1 MDSHIKRG
9 LERIFFGKPIHNE
22 EAHHQTIG
30 KAVGLAVFAS
40 DALSSVAYATQ
51 EILLILAIAGVAS
64 FHLSL
69 PIAGIIVLLLAILTL
84 SYRQT
89 IFAYPDGG
97 GAYIVAKDNLGEGAA
112 QTAGAALLMDY
123 ILTVAVS
130 ISSGTDQIVSVF
142 PSLLPHQVTLC
153 LGIIGFMMLM
163 NLRGVKESGTA
174 FAFPTYFFV
183 IISACTVS
191 IGLWKSL
198 NGGLS
203 PVEGVEMV
211 KTTLQP
217 MTLFLLLRAFSS
229 GCTALTGVE
238 AISNGITAFK
248 EPRSK
253 NASATMIYMGM
264 ILGFLFL
271 GITYISVQI
280 HAVPSEAETIISQIG
295 RAIYGNGLMYNL
307 LMASTT
313 VILVM
318 AANTSYADFPR
329 LCALHAGDG
338 FLPRQLTY
346 KSGRLVFSWGILFLS
361 VSAGLLIFIFNAH
374 TSSLI
379 PLYAIGV
386 FMSFTLSQLGMVV
399 RWQKIGK
406 RLKNAESENIEGGD
420 EHHLKG
426 QEEAHHMKG
435 WRWKQL
441 INLIGAIASGIVM
454 LIFAI
459 TKFSSGAWVTV
470 FLIPSMVWL
479 FFRIHHHY
487 RRVGKFLTLPFQ
499 KAEVA
504 SYPQMKTIILI
515 DDVNTGTLRMVR
527 FAKTLG
533 HPWVA
538 LHVNFDP
545 ERANAV
551 KLKWNQL
558 IGESELVFVYSPYR
572 LLLEPVTEY
581 LNTVRAEMP
590 NGIIHI
596 ITGQLVVRGTFGP
609 FLHSKNARGLYDE
622 LQKIERVIVTA
633 VPYHLEKER
642 QRRREKRIKDQ
653 LNQK

>member
-1 MDSHIKRG
+1 MDTHIKRA
-9 LERIFFGKPIHNE
+9 LARVFFGKPIHSD
-22 EAHHQTIG
+22 EADHQAIS
-30 KAVGLAVFAS
+30 KKVGLAVFAS

-51 EILLILAIAGVAS
+51 EILLILAIAGTSA
-64 FHLSL
+64 FYLSL
-69 PIAGIIVLLLAILTL
+69 PIAGVIVLLLAILTL

-97 GAYIVAKDNLGEGAA
+97 GAYIVAKDNLGEAAA

-142 PSLLPHQVTLC
+142 PGLLSHQVALC
-153 LGIIGFMMLM
+153 LGIILFMMLM

-183 IISACTVS
+183 IMSAMTVT
-191 IGLWKSL
+191 IGLWKSFS
-198 NGGLS
+198 GTLS

-211 KTTLQP
+211 KTTLGP
-217 MTLFLLLRAFSS
+217 LSLFLILRAFSS

-253 NASATMIYMGM
+253 NAASTMIYMGL

-271 GITYISVQI
+271 GITYISVHI
-280 HAVPSEAETIISQIG
+280 HALPSENETIISQIA
-295 RAIYGNGLMYNL
+295 RAIYGKGLMYNL
-307 LMASTT
+307 LMAATT

-346 KSGRLVFSWGILFLS
+346 KSGRLVFSWGIVFLS
-361 VSAGLLIFIFNAH
+361 VSAGFLIFIFNAH

-399 RWQKIGK
+399 RWHKIRK
-406 RLKNAESENIEGGD
+406 KLSKSDFQHDPNSQEES
-420 EHHLKG
+420 HHLKG
-426 QEEAHHMKG
+426 LG
-435 WRWKQL
+435 LKQF
-441 INLIGAIASGIVM
+441 INFVGAIASGLVM
-454 LIFAI
+454 TIFAV
-459 TKFSSGAWVTV
+459 TKFASGAWVTV
-470 FLIPSMVWL
+470 FLIPAMVWV
-479 FFRIHHHY
+479 FFRIHSHY
-487 RRVGKFLTLPFQ
+487 KRVGKFLSLPWK
-499 KAEVA
+499 KADVA
-504 SYPQMKTIILI
+504 AYPQMKTVILI

-533 HPWVA
+533 HPWIA
-538 LHVNFDP
+538 LHVNFDQQ
-545 ERANAV
+545 RADAV
-551 KLKWNQL
+551 QIKWNEL
-558 IGESELVFVYSPYR
+558 IGESQLVFLYSPYR
-572 LLLEPVTEY
+572 LLLEPVSEF
-581 LNTVRAEMP
+581 LVKAKEEMP
-590 NGIIHI
+590 NGVIHV
-596 ITGQLVVRGTFGP
+596 ITGELVVPGNFGP

-622 LQKIERVIVTA
+622 LQKIERVIVTS
-633 VPYHLEKER
+633 VPYQLEKRNKQMSEDL
-642 QRRREKRIKDQ
+642 KI
-653 LNQK
+653 

>member
-1 MDSHIKRG
+1 MDSHIKSG
-9 LERIFFGKPIHNE
+9 LARIFFGKPIPNE

-51 EILLILAIAGVAS
+51 EILLILAIAGATA

-69 PIAGIIVLLLAILTL
+69 PIAGVIVLLLAILTL

-97 GAYIVAKDNLGEGAA
+97 GAYIVAKDNLGEAAA

-142 PSLLPHQVTLC
+142 PQLLPHQVALC
-153 LGIIGFMMLM
+153 LAIIGFMMLM

-183 IISACTVS
+183 LMSSFTVLF
-191 IGLWKSL
+191 GLWKYSHGTL
-198 NGGLS
+198 L
-203 PVEGVEMV
+203 PIEGVEMI
-211 KTTLQP
+211 KTTFGPL
-217 MTLFLLLRAFSS
+217 TLFLILRAFSS

-253 NASATMIYMGM
+253 NASSTMIYMGL

-271 GITYISVQI
+271 GITYLAVHI
-280 HAVPSEAETIISQIG
+280 HAVPSESETVISQIG
-295 RAIYGNGLMYNL
+295 RAIYGNGLFYNL

-361 VSAGLLIFIFNAH
+361 ISAGILIFIFNAH
-374 TSSLI
+374 TSALI

-406 RLKNAESENIEGGD
+406 QKKEGNTSE
-420 EHHLKG
+420 HAKG
-426 QEEAHHMKG
+426 QEEAHHLEG
-435 WRWKQL
+435 WRVKQF
-441 INLIGAIASGIVM
+441 INLVGAIASGLVM
-454 LIFAI
+454 LIFAV
-459 TKFSSGAWVTV
+459 TKFASGAWVTV
-470 FLIPSMVWL
+470 FLIPTMVWV
-479 FFRIHHHY
+479 FFRIHGHY
-487 RRVGKFLTLPFQ
+487 QRVGKFLTLPFK
-499 KAEVA
+499 KADVA
-504 SYPQMKTIILI
+504 AYPQMKTIILV

-538 LHVNFDP
+538 LHVNFDQA
-545 ERANAV
+545 RAENV
-551 KLKWNQL
+551 QKKWNEL
-558 IGESELVFVYSPYR
+558 IGESQLVFIYSPYR

-581 LNTVRAEMP
+581 LAKVQETMP
-590 NGIIHI
+590 SGIVHI

-622 LQKIERVIVTA
+622 LQKIERVIVTG
-633 VPYHLEKER
+633 VPYHLD
-642 QRRREKRIKDQ
+642 KRKKATKDS
-653 LNQK
+653 

>member
-1 MDSHIKRG
+1 LDTKIKNT
-9 LERIFFGKPIHNE
+9 LARIFFGKPIHNE
-22 EAHHQTIG
+22 EAAHQTIG

-51 EILLILAIAGVAS
+51 EILLILAIAGTAA
-64 FHLSL
+64 FNLSL
-69 PIAGIIVLLLAILTL
+69 PIAGVIILLLAILTL

-97 GAYIVAKDNLGEGAA
+97 GAYIVAKDNLGEAAA

-142 PSLLPHQVTLC
+142 PQLLPHQVTLC
-153 LGIIGFMMLM
+153 LGLIGSMMLM

-183 IISACTVS
+183 IVSSCTV
-191 IGLWKSL
+191 GLGFWKYFQGTL
-198 NGGLS
+198 L
-203 PVEGVEMV
+203 PVEGVEMI

-217 MTLFLLLRAFSS
+217 LTFFLILRAFSS

-248 EPRSK
+248 EPRSR
-253 NASATMIYMGM
+253 NASATMIYMGF

-271 GITYISVQI
+271 GITFLSVHI
-280 HAVPSEAETIISQIG
+280 HALPSDSETIISQIG
-295 RAIYGNGLMYNL
+295 RAIYGKGIFYNL
-307 LMASTT
+307 LMAATT
-313 VILVM
+313 VILIM

-361 VSAGLLIFIFNAH
+361 ASAGFLIFIFNAH

-386 FMSFTLSQLGMVV
+386 FMSFTLSQVGMVV
-399 RWQKIGK
+399 RWQRIGK
-406 RLKNAESENIEGGD
+406 KMKNANFKLDNI
-420 EHHLKG
+420 KG
-426 QEEAHHMKG
+426 QEEAHHLQG
-435 WRWKQL
+435 WRFKQL
-441 INLIGAIASGIVM
+441 INLVGAIASGLVM
-454 LIFAI
+454 MIFAI

-470 FLIPSMVWL
+470 FLIPSLVWV
-479 FFRIHHHY
+479 FFRIHGHY
-487 RRVGKFLTLPFQ
+487 KRVGRFLKLPWN
-499 KAEVA
+499 KVETVP
-504 SYPQMKTIILI
+504 YPQMKTIILI
-515 DDVNTGTLRMVR
+515 DDVNTGTIRMVR

-533 HPWVA
+533 HPWIA
-538 LHVNFDP
+538 LHVNYD
-545 ERANAV
+545 EKRANSV
-551 KLKWNQL
+551 KEKWKEL
-558 IGESELVFVYSPYR
+558 IGDSELVFLYSPYR
-572 LLLEPVTEY
+572 LLLEPIQEY
-581 LNTVRAEMP
+581 LVKTRKDMP

-596 ITGQLVVRGTFGP
+596 ITGQLVVPGNFGP
-609 FLHSKNARGLYDE
+609 LLHSKNARGLYDE

-633 VPYHLEKER
+633 VPYHLDRRKKER
-642 QRRREKRIKDQ
+642 
-653 LNQK
+653 LVTL

>member
-1 MDSHIKRG
+1 MLDAQIKSV
-9 LERIFFGKPIHNE
+9 LARIAFGKPIHNE
-22 EAHHQTIG
+22 DAHHQTIG

-51 EILLILAIAGVAS
+51 EILLILAIVGVSA
-64 FHLSL
+64 FHFSL
-69 PIAGIIVLLLAILTL
+69 PIAGVIVLLLAILTL

-97 GAYIVAKDNLGEGAA
+97 GAYIVAKDNLGEAAA

-142 PSLLPHQVTLC
+142 PNLLPHQVTLC
-153 LGIIGFMMLM
+153 LLLIGFMMIM

-183 IISACTVS
+183 LVSSCTVG

-198 NGGLS
+198 NGTLM
-203 PVEGVEMV
+203 PVEGVEMM

-217 MTLFLLLRAFSS
+217 LTMFLILRAFSS

-253 NASATMIYMGM
+253 NAASTMIYMGA

-271 GITYISVQI
+271 GITYLAVHI
-280 HAVPSEAETIISQIG
+280 HALPSDNETVISQIG
-295 RAIYGNGLMYNL
+295 RAIYGKGLMYNL
-307 LMASTT
+307 LMAGTT
-313 VILVM
+313 VILIM

-346 KSGRLVFSWGILFLS
+346 KSGRLVFSWGIVFLS
-361 VSAGLLIFIFNAH
+361 ASAAALIFIFNAH

-386 FMSFTLSQLGMVV
+386 FMSFTLSQLGMVI
-399 RWQKIGK
+399 RWQKIRK
-406 RLKNAESENIEGGD
+406 KLSVSDFQHDPNS
-420 EHHLKG
+420 H
-426 QEEAHHMKG
+426 EEAHHFKG
-435 WRWKQL
+435 LRLKQA
-441 INLIGAIASGIVM
+441 INLTGAIASGTVM
-454 LIFAI
+454 AIFAI
-459 TKFSSGAWVTV
+459 TKFTSGAWVTV
-470 FLIPSMVWL
+470 FLIPSMVWV
-479 FFRIHHHY
+479 FFRIHGHY
-487 RRVGKFLTLPFQ
+487 KRVGKFLSLPWR
-499 KAEVA
+499 KADITPH
-504 SYPQMKTIILI
+504 SNMKTIILI

-533 HPWVA
+533 HPWIG
-538 LHVNFDP
+538 LHVNFDQM
-545 ERANAV
+545 RADAV
-551 KLKWNQL
+551 QIKWNEL
-558 IGESELVFVYSPYR
+558 IGESELSFIYSPYR
-572 LLLEPVTEY
+572 LLLEPVTEFI
-581 LNTVRAEMP
+581 NKAKKEMP
-590 NGIIHI
+590 NGIIHV
-596 ITGQLVVRGTFGP
+596 ITGELVVRGTFGP
-609 FLHSKNARGLYDE
+609 LLHTKNARGLYDE
-622 LQKIERVIVTA
+622 LQKIEGVIVTS
-633 VPYHLEKER
+633 VPYHLEKR
-642 QRRREKRIKDQ
+642 TKK
-653 LNQK
+653 QK

>member
-1 MDSHIKRG
+1 MDTQIKRA
-9 LERIFFGKPIHNE
+9 LSRVFFGKPIHNE

-51 EILLILAIAGVAS
+51 EILLILAIAGAAA

-69 PIAGIIVLLLAILTL
+69 PIAGVIILLLAILTM

-142 PSLLPHQVTLC
+142 PNLLPHQVTLC
-153 LGIIGFMMLM
+153 LGLIGFMMLM

-183 IISACTVS
+183 IVSSCTVG
-191 IGLWKSL
+191 IGLWKSF
-198 NGGLS
+198 NGTLMA
-203 PVEGVEMV
+203 VEGVEMV
-211 KTTLQP
+211 KTTLAP
-217 MTLFLLLRAFSS
+217 LTMFLILRAFSS

-253 NASATMIYMGM
+253 NAANTMIFMGL

-271 GITYISVQI
+271 GITYLSVHI
-280 HAVPSEAETIISQIG
+280 HALPSESETIISQLG
-295 RAIYGNGLMYNL
+295 RAIYGKGIMYNL
-307 LMASTT
+307 LMAGTT
-313 VILVM
+313 VILIM

-346 KSGRLVFSWGILFLS
+346 KSGRLVFSWGIIFLS
-361 VSAGLLIFIFNAH
+361 ISAGALIFIFNAH
-374 TSSLI
+374 TSALI

-386 FMSFTLSQLGMVV
+386 FMSFTLSQIGMVV

-406 RLKNAESENIEGGD
+406 KILKSD
-420 EHHLKG
+420 EVHELKG
-426 QEEAHHMKG
+426 HEEAHHMQG
-435 WRWKQL
+435 WRFKQM
-441 INLIGAIASGIVM
+441 INLVGALASGLVM
-454 LIFAI
+454 AIFAI
-459 TKFSSGAWVTV
+459 TKFTSGAWVTV
-470 FLIPSMVWL
+470 FLIPAMVWI
-479 FFRIHHHY
+479 FFRIHSHY
-487 RRVGKFLTLPFQ
+487 KRVGKFLTLPW
-499 KAEVA
+499 KKVSVS
-504 SYPQMKTIILI
+504 SYPQMKTIILV
-515 DDVNTGTLRMVR
+515 DDVNTGTLRMIR

-533 HPWVA
+533 HPWIA
-538 LHVNFDP
+538 LHVNFDHS
-545 ERANAV
+545 RAEAV
-551 KLKWNQL
+551 QNKWNEL
-558 IGESELVFVYSPYR
+558 IGESELVFLYSPYR
-572 LLLEPVTEY
+572 LLLEPVTEF
-581 LNTVRAEMP
+581 LRKSREEMP
-590 NGIIHI
+590 NGIVHI
-596 ITGQLVVRGTFGP
+596 ITGQLVVPGNFGHL
-609 FLHSKNARGLYDE
+609 LHSKNARGLYDE
-622 LQKIERVIVTA
+622 LQKIESVIVTA
-633 VPYHLEKER
+633 VPYHLEK
-642 QRRREKRIKDQ
+642 REKIISLK
-653 LNQK
+653 K

>member
-1 MDSHIKRG
+1 MDTQVKRA
-9 LERIFFGKPIHNE
+9 LARIFFGKPIPSE
-22 EAHHQTIG
+22 EAHHQAIG

-51 EILLILAIAGVAS
+51 EILLILAIAGTAA

-69 PIAGIIVLLLAILTL
+69 PIAGVIVLLLAILTL

-97 GAYIVAKDNLGEGAA
+97 GAYIVAKDNLGEAAA

-142 PSLLPHQVTLC
+142 PSLLPHQVALC
-153 LGIIGFMMLM
+153 MGIIGFMMLM

-174 FAFPTYFFV
+174 FSFPTYFFV
-183 IISACTVS
+183 IVSAFTVAV
-191 IGLWKSL
+191 GLWKSM
-198 NGGLS
+198 NGTLM

-211 KTTLQP
+211 KTTLEP
-217 MTLFLLLRAFSS
+217 LGLFLILRAFSS

-253 NASATMIYMGM
+253 NASSTMAYMGL

-271 GITYISVQI
+271 GITYLSVHI
-280 HAVPSEAETIISQIG
+280 HALPSDSETVISQIG
-295 RAIYGNGLMYNL
+295 RAIYGKGLMYNL
-307 LMASTT
+307 LMAGTT

-346 KSGRLVFSWGILFLS
+346 KSGRLVFSWGIVFLS
-361 VSAGLLIFIFNAH
+361 GCAAFLIFIFNAH
-374 TSSLI
+374 TSALI

-399 RWQKIGK
+399 RWQKIRTK
-406 RLKNAESENIEGGD
+406 LSTSD
-420 EHHLKG
+420 FQHDPSS
-426 QEEAHHMKG
+426 QEEAHHFKG
-435 WRWKQL
+435 LRWKQL
-441 INLIGAIASGIVM
+441 INFVGAMASGLVM
-454 LIFAI
+454 TIFAI

-470 FLIPSMVWL
+470 FLIPSMVWV
-479 FFRIHHHY
+479 FFRIHGHY
-487 RRVGKFLTLPFQ
+487 KRVGKFLSLPWQ

-504 SYPQMKTIILI
+504 AYPQMKTIILI

-538 LHVNFDP
+538 LHVNFDNT
-545 ERANAV
+545 RAEAV
-551 KLKWNQL
+551 QIKWNEL
-558 IGESELVFVYSPYR
+558 IGESELVFLYSPYR
-572 LLLEPVTEY
+572 LLLEPITEF
-581 LNTVRAEMP
+581 LGKIREEMP
-590 NGIIHI
+590 EGVIHI
-596 ITGQLVVRGTFGP
+596 ITGELVVAGNFGP
-609 FLHSKNARGLYDE
+609 LLHSKNARGLYDE
-622 LQKIERVIVTA
+622 LQKIERVIVTS
-633 VPYHLEKER
+633 VPYQLG
-642 QRRREKRIKDQ
+642 RRRKESDSDS
-653 LNQK
+653 

>member
-1 MDSHIKRG
+1 MDTRIKSA
-9 LERIFFGKPIHNE
+9 LARIFFGNPIHNE

-30 KAVGLAVFAS
+30 KTVGLAVFAS

-51 EILLILAIAGVAS
+51 EILLILAIAGAS
-64 FHLSL
+64 AFHLSL
-69 PIAGIIVLLLAILTL
+69 PIAGIIVILLVILTL

-142 PSLLPHQVTLC
+142 PHLLSHQVSLS
-153 LGIIGFMMLM
+153 LAIIGFMMLM

-174 FAFPTYFFV
+174 FSIPTYFFV
-183 IISACTVS
+183 IISSCTVG

-198 NGGLS
+198 NGTLMT
-203 PVEGVEMV
+203 VEGVEMV

-217 MTLFLLLRAFSS
+217 LTIFLILRAFSS

-253 NASATMIYMGM
+253 NAANTLIFMGA

-271 GITYISVQI
+271 GITYLSVHI
-280 HAVPSEAETIISQIG
+280 HALPSETETIISQLG
-295 RAIYGNGLMYNL
+295 RAIYGNGIMYNL
-307 LMASTT
+307 LMAGTT
-313 VILVM
+313 IILIM

-361 VSAGLLIFIFNAH
+361 ITSGFLIYVFKAH

-386 FMSFTLSQLGMVV
+386 FMSFTLSQTGMVV
-399 RWQKIGK
+399 RWQKIGNK
-406 RLKNAESENIEGGD
+406 LKKAPHTNVSS
-420 EHHLKG
+420 G
-426 QEEAHHMKG
+426 QEELHHVKG
-435 WRWKQL
+435 WRLKQM
-441 INLIGAIASGIVM
+441 INLVGAIASGIVM
-454 LIFAI
+454 SIFAI
-459 TKFSSGAWVTV
+459 TKFSTGAWVTV
-470 FLIPSMVWL
+470 ILIPFMVWI
-479 FFRIHHHY
+479 FFRIHAHY
-487 RRVGKFLTLPFQ
+487 KRVGIFLSLPWK
-499 KAEVA
+499 KADIS
-504 SYPQMKTIILI
+504 SYAQMKTIILV
-515 DDVNTGTLRMVR
+515 DDVNTGTLRMIR

-533 HPWVA
+533 HPWIA
-538 LHVNFDP
+538 LHVNFDQT
-545 ERANAV
+545 RAEIV
-551 KLKWNQL
+551 QKKWNEL
-558 IGESELVFVYSPYR
+558 IGESQLVFLYSPYR
-572 LLLEPVTEY
+572 LLLEPVTEF
-581 LNTVRAEMP
+581 LRQKKEEMP
-590 NGIIHI
+590 NGVIHI
-596 ITGQLVVRGTFGP
+596 ITGQLVVPGNFGHL
-609 FLHSKNARGLYDE
+609 LHSKNARGLYNE
-622 LQKIERVIVTA
+622 LQKIESVIVTA
-633 VPYHLEKER
+633 VPYHLDNP
-642 QRRREKRIKDQ
+642 I
-653 LNQK
+653 NPTS

>member
-1 MDSHIKRG
+1 MDTHIKRA
-9 LERIFFGKPIHNE
+9 LARVFFGKPISSE
-22 EAHHQTIG
+22 DAHHEAIG
-30 KAVGLAVFAS
+30 KMVGLAVFAS

-51 EILLILAIAGVAS
+51 EILLILAVAGTGA

-69 PIAGIIVLLLAILTL
+69 PIAGVIILLLFILTL

-142 PSLLPHQVTLC
+142 PNLLPHQVALC
-153 LGIIGFMMLM
+153 LVLIAFMMLM

-183 IISACTVS
+183 LMSMFTVGF
-191 IGLWKSL
+191 GLFKHFTGTL
-198 NGGLS
+198 T
-203 PVEGVEMV
+203 PVEGVEMI
-211 KTTLQP
+211 KTSMEPLG
-217 MTLFLLLRAFSS
+217 MFLILRAFSS

-253 NASATMIYMGM
+253 NAASTMMYMGL

-271 GITYISVQI
+271 GITFIAVHV
-280 HAVPSEAETIISQIG
+280 HAVPSDAETVISQIG
-295 RAIYGNGLMYNL
+295 RAVYGGGLFYNL
-307 LMASTT
+307 LMAGTT
-313 VILVM
+313 TILIM

-346 KSGRLVFSWGILFLS
+346 KSGRLVFSWGIVFLS
-361 VSAGLLIFIFNAH
+361 LSAAALIVIFNAH
-374 TSSLI
+374 TSALI

-406 RLKNAESENIEGGD
+406 NIENAH
-420 EHHLKG
+420 EHLKG
-426 QEEAHHMKG
+426 DEDINHLKG
-435 WRWKQL
+435 WRFKQL
-441 INLIGAIASGIVM
+441 INFVGALASGIVM
-454 LIFAI
+454 MIFAI
-459 TKFSSGAWVTV
+459 TKFTSGAWVTV
-470 FLIPSMVWL
+470 FLIPAMVFV
-479 FFRIHHHY
+479 FFRIHNHY
-487 RRVGKFLTLPFQ
+487 QRVAKFLSLPW
-499 KAEVA
+499 KKVELAG
-504 SYPQMKTIILI
+504 YPSMKTLILI
-515 DDVNTGTLRMVR
+515 DDVNTGTLRMVK

-533 HPWVA
+533 HPWQA
-538 LHVNFDP
+538 LHVNFNE
-545 ERANAV
+545 ERAIAV
-551 KLKWNQL
+551 QKKWHEM
-558 IGESELVFVYSPYR
+558 IGDNELVFLYSPYR
-572 LLLEPVTEY
+572 MLLEPVIDY
-581 LNTVRAEMP
+581 IAAERVKNP
-590 NGIIHI
+590 EGVIHI

-609 FLHSKNARGLYDE
+609 LLHSKNARGLYDE

-633 VPYHLEKER
+633 VPYHLERRSKER
-642 QRRREKRIKDQ
+642 TPEEKR
-653 LNQK
+653 N

>member
-1 MDSHIKRG
+1 LDTHIKG
-9 LERIFFGKPIHNE
+9 VLARIFFGKPIHNE

-51 EILLILAIAGVAS
+51 EILLILAIAGAAA

-69 PIAGIIVLLLAILTL
+69 PIAGVIVLLLAILTL

-142 PSLLPHQVTLC
+142 PHLLPHQVTLC
-153 LGIIGFMMLM
+153 LGLIGFMMLM

-183 IISACTVS
+183 LISSFTVG
-191 IGLWKSL
+191 IGLWK
-198 NGGLS
+198 LS
-203 PVEGVEMV
+203 RGTLMPVEGVEMV

-217 MTLFLLLRAFSS
+217 LTLFLILRAFSS

-253 NASATMIYMGM
+253 NASSTMIFMGL

-271 GITYISVQI
+271 GITYLAVHI
-280 HAVPSEAETIISQIG
+280 HAVPSESETIISQIG

-307 LMASTT
+307 LMAGTT
-313 VILVM
+313 IILVM

-346 KSGRLVFSWGILFLS
+346 KSGRLVFSWGIIFLS
-361 VSAGLLIFIFNAH
+361 VSAGALIFIFNAH
-374 TSSLI
+374 TSALI

-386 FMSFTLSQLGMVV
+386 FMSFTLSQFGMVV

-406 RLKNAESENIEGGD
+406 KRKMASLEK
-420 EHHLKG
+420 HTTG
-426 QEEAHHMKG
+426 QEEAHHLEG
-435 WRWKQL
+435 WRLKQL
-441 INLIGAIASGIVM
+441 INLVGGIASGLVM
-454 LIFAI
+454 MIFAF
-459 TKFSSGAWVTV
+459 TKFTSGAWVTV
-470 FLIPSMVWL
+470 ILIPAMVWV
-479 FFRIHHHY
+479 FFRIHSHY
-487 RRVGKFLTLPFQ
+487 KRVGKFLTLPWK

-504 SYPQMKTIILI
+504 SYPKMKTVILV

-538 LHVNFDP
+538 LHVNFDHA
-545 ERANAV
+545 RAETV
-551 KLKWNQL
+551 KSKWNEL
-558 IGESELVFVYSPYR
+558 IGESELVFIYSPYR
-572 LLLEPVTEY
+572 LLLEPVSEY
-581 LNTVRAEMP
+581 LKKVRETMP
-590 NGIIHI
+590 NGVIHV
-596 ITGQLVVRGTFGP
+596 ITGQLIVPGTFGP
-609 FLHSKNARGLYDE
+609 LLHSKNARGLYDE
-622 LQKIERVIVTA
+622 LQKIESVIVTA
-633 VPYHLEKER
+633 VPYHLDKRNKEKVN
-642 QRRREKRIKDQ
+642 
-653 LNQK
+653 L

>member
-1 MDSHIKRG
+1 LDTKVKSA
-9 LERIFFGKPIHNE
+9 LARIFFGKPIHSD
-22 EAHHQTIG
+22 EAHHQTIS
-30 KAVGLAVFAS
+30 KRVGLAVFAS

-51 EILLILAIAGVAS
+51 EILLILAIAGTAS

-69 PIAGIIVLLLAILTL
+69 PIAGVIIILLAILTL

-97 GAYIVAKDNLGEGAA
+97 GAYIVAKDNLGVAA
-112 QTAGAALLMDY
+112 GTTAGAALLMDY

-142 PSLLPHQVTLC
+142 PELLPHQVSLC
-153 LGIIGFMMLM
+153 LGLVAFMMLM
-163 NLRGVKESGTA
+163 NLRGVKESGKA

-183 IISACTVS
+183 IISSFTVAL
-191 IGLWKSL
+191 GLWK
-198 NGGLS
+198 LS
-203 PVEGVEMV
+203 QGTLMPIEGVEMV

-217 MTLFLLLRAFSS
+217 LTLFLVLRAFSS
-229 GCTALTGVE
+229 GCTAITGVE

-253 NASATMIYMGM
+253 NASTTMIYMGM

-271 GITYISVQI
+271 GITYLSVHI
-280 HAVPSEAETIISQIG
+280 HAVPSDSETIISQIG

-307 LMASTT
+307 LMAGTT
-313 VILVM
+313 VILIM

-361 VSAGLLIFIFNAH
+361 LSAGALIFIFNAH
-374 TSSLI
+374 TSALI

-386 FMSFTLSQLGMVV
+386 FMSFTLSQVGMVV

-406 RLKNAESENIEGGD
+406 QKRQNSSQNHA
-420 EHHLKG
+420 KG
-426 QEEAHHMKG
+426 QEEAHHLEG
-435 WRWKQL
+435 WRLKQM
-441 INLIGAIASGIVM
+441 INLVGAIASGLVM

-479 FFRIHHHY
+479 FFRIHGHY
-487 RRVGKFLTLPFQ
+487 RRVGKFLSLPWK
-499 KAEVA
+499 KADVS
-504 SYPQMKTIILI
+504 SYPQMRTIILV
-515 DDVNTGTLRMVR
+515 DDVNIGTLRMVR

-533 HPWVA
+533 HPWIA
-538 LHVNFDP
+538 LHVNFDQT
-545 ERANAV
+545 RAETV
-551 KLKWNQL
+551 LKKWDEL
-558 IGESELVFVYSPYR
+558 IGESELVFLHSPYR

-581 LNTVRAEMP
+581 LMKARETMP
-590 NGIIHI
+590 NGVIQV
-596 ITGQLVVRGTFGP
+596 ITGQLVVRGHFGP
-609 FLHSKNARGLYDE
+609 LLHSKNARGLYDE
-622 LQKIERVIVTA
+622 LQKIEQVIVTA
-633 VPYHLEKER
+633 VPYHLEK
-642 QRRREKRIKDQ
+642 K
-653 LNQK
+653 

>member
-1 MDSHIKRG
+1 MDTQIKRA
-9 LERIFFGKPIHNE
+9 LARIFFGKPIPSE
-22 EAHHQTIG
+22 EAHHQAIG

-51 EILLILAIAGVAS
+51 EILLILAIAGTAA

-69 PIAGIIVLLLAILTL
+69 PIAGVIVLLLAILTL

-97 GAYIVAKDNLGEGAA
+97 GAYIVAKDNLGEAAA

-174 FAFPTYFFV
+174 FSFPTYFFV
-183 IISACTVS
+183 IVSSFTVA
-191 IGLWKSL
+191 IGLWKSM
-198 NGGLS
+198 NGTLM

-211 KTTLQP
+211 KTTLEP
-217 MTLFLLLRAFSS
+217 LGLFLILRAFSS

-253 NASATMIYMGM
+253 NASATMAYMGL

-271 GITYISVQI
+271 GITYLSVHI
-280 HAVPSEAETIISQIG
+280 HALPSDSETVISQIG
-295 RAIYGNGLMYNL
+295 RAIYGKGLMYNL
-307 LMASTT
+307 LMAGTT

-346 KSGRLVFSWGILFLS
+346 KSGRLVFSWGIVFLS
-361 VSAGLLIFIFNAH
+361 GCAAFLIFIFNAH
-374 TSSLI
+374 TSALI

-399 RWQKIGK
+399 RWQKIQTK
-406 RLKNAESENIEGGD
+406 LKTSDFQHDPNSHEEA
-420 EHHLKG
+420 HHLKG
-426 QEEAHHMKG
+426 I
-435 WRWKQL
+435 RWKQI
-441 INLIGAIASGIVM
+441 INLTGAIASGLVM
-454 LIFAI
+454 AIFAI

-470 FLIPSMVWL
+470 FLIPAMVWL
-479 FFRIHHHY
+479 FFRIHGHY
-487 RRVGKFLTLPFQ
+487 KRVGKFLSLPWK
-499 KAEVA
+499 KADVA
-504 SYPQMKTIILI
+504 AYPQMKTIILI

-533 HPWVA
+533 HPWIA
-538 LHVNFDP
+538 LHVNFDNA
-545 ERANAV
+545 RAEAV
-551 KLKWNQL
+551 QIKWNEL
-558 IGESELVFVYSPYR
+558 IGESELVFLYSPFR
-572 LLLEPVTEY
+572 LLLEPVTEFIGKI
-581 LNTVRAEMP
+581 REEMP
-590 NGIIHI
+590 EGVIHI
-596 ITGQLVVRGTFGP
+596 ITGELVVAGNFGP
-609 FLHSKNARGLYDE
+609 LLHSKNARGLYDE
-622 LQKIERVIVTA
+622 LQKIERVIVTS
-633 VPYHLEKER
+633 VPYQLG
-642 QRRREKRIKDQ
+642 RRRSGSEADS
-653 LNQK
+653 

>member
-1 MDSHIKRG
+1 MDTHIKNG
-9 LERIFFGKPIHNE
+9 LSRIFFGKPIHNE
-22 EAHHQTIG
+22 EAHNQTIG

-51 EILLILAIAGVAS
+51 EILLILAIAGVAA

-69 PIAGIIVLLLAILTL
+69 PIAGVIILLLAILTM

-142 PSLLPHQVTLC
+142 PNLLPHQVTLC
-153 LGIIGFMMLM
+153 LGLIGFMMLM

-183 IISACTVS
+183 IVSSCTVG
-191 IGLWKSL
+191 IGLWKTFHGTL
-198 NGGLS
+198 M
-203 PVEGVEMV
+203 PVEGVEMI

-217 MTLFLLLRAFSS
+217 LTMFLILRAFSS

-253 NASATMIYMGM
+253 NAANTMVFMGL

-271 GITYISVQI
+271 GITYLSVHI
-280 HAVPSEAETIISQIG
+280 HALPSESETIISQLG
-295 RAIYGNGLMYNL
+295 RAIYGKGLMYNL
-307 LMASTT
+307 LMAGTT
-313 VILVM
+313 IILIM

-346 KSGRLVFSWGILFLS
+346 KSGRLVFSWGIIFLS
-361 VSAGLLIFIFNAH
+361 VSAGALIFIFNAH
-374 TSSLI
+374 TSALI

-386 FMSFTLSQLGMVV
+386 FMSFTLSQVGMVV

-406 RLKNAESENIEGGD
+406 KQAH
-420 EHHLKG
+420 EHELNG
-426 QEEAHHMKG
+426 QEEAHHLKG
-435 WRWKQL
+435 WRFKQM
-441 INLIGAIASGIVM
+441 INFIGALASGLVM
-454 LIFAI
+454 AIFAI

-470 FLIPSMVWL
+470 FLIPAMVWI
-479 FFRIHHHY
+479 FFRIHSHY
-487 RRVGKFLTLPFQ
+487 KRVGKFLTLPW
-499 KAEVA
+499 KKISVT
-504 SYPQMKTIILI
+504 SYPHMKTIILV
-515 DDVNTGTLRMVR
+515 DDVNTGTLRMIR

-533 HPWVA
+533 HPWIA
-538 LHVNFDP
+538 LHVNFDHA
-545 ERANAV
+545 RAEEV
-551 KLKWNQL
+551 QKKWNEI
-558 IGESELVFVYSPYR
+558 IGESELVFLYSPYR
-572 LLLEPVTEY
+572 LLLEPVTEF
-581 LNTVRAEMP
+581 LRKLKVEMP
-590 NGIIHI
+590 HGVVHI
-596 ITGQLVVRGTFGP
+596 ITGQLVVPGNFGHL
-609 FLHSKNARGLYDE
+609 LHSKNARGLYDE
-622 LQKIERVIVTA
+622 LQKIESVIVTA
-633 VPYHLEKER
+633 VPYHLEK
-642 QRRREKRIKDQ
+642 REKKA
-653 LNQK
+653 K